1 MAQAFRTQVISG
13 YFDCRIFRQGVAKE
27 NRQMKPEGDTIGFNV
42 GFAEYPQE
50 FAKNGAAGYIREA
63 EVNGLKRWYVTF
75 KVGRICRFFDK
86 DGKHIDRPAN
96 ADLDGKR
103 WDCCIQYKVLNG
115 DPTKLQPRGLW
126 ADAVQ
131 LKPADEITF
140 APMDGGTAAPTTTT
154 DDWDA
159 PIEPL
164 PGYEP
169 PM

>member
-1 MAQAFRTQVISG
+1 MVII
-13 YFDCRIFRQGVAKE
+13 YNRCNRIASV
-27 NRQMKPEGDTIGFNV
+27 
-42 GFAEYPQE
+42 
-50 FAKNGAAGYIREA
+50 
-63 EVNGLKRWYVTF
+63 

-140 APMDGGTAAPTTTT
+140 APMDGGTPAPTTT
-154 DDWDA
+154 DDWEA
-159 PIEPL
+159 PLEPL
-164 PGYEP
+164 AGFEP